1 MKAREA
7 IDLYATL
14 ADMKAV
20 DYRSVLA
27 LSALIDLLVAKGIIT
42 REEVAERAGQLDAAG
57 EKSLPIGG

>member
-20 DYRSVLA
+20 DYRSVRA
-27 LSALIDLLVAKGIIT
+27 LTALIDLLVDKGIIA
-42 REEVAERAGQLDAAG
+42 REEMAERARRLDAAG
-57 EKSLPIGG
+57 EKSLPVGG

>member
-1 MKAREA
+1 MKARDT

-27 LSALIDLLVAKGIIT
+27 LTALIDLLVAKGIIT
-42 REEVAERAGQLDAAG
+42 REEMAERASQLDAAG
-57 EKSLPIGG
+57 EKSLPVGG